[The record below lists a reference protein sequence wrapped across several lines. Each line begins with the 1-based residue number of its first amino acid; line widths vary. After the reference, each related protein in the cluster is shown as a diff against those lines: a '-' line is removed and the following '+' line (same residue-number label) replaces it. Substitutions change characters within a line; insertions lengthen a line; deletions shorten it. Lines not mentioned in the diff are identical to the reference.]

1 MPLKSL
7 YIVVFIC
14 CCLHAFNVKAQDK
27 TIDSLRRVLKAMSAD
42 SNKVKT
48 LRLLFI
54 ESIDKESADEAIHVA
69 QEALDLSIKLNYKA
83 GQAMAYKILNVG
95 YQSVGNLE
103 KAMTLCFKSL
113 KIYEEL
119 HDMAGIGASY
129 SNIGL
134 IYRDENAPDDALIY
148 FKKSLDV
155 YSKLKNK
162 PENMWRGYVNIGM
175 TYEMQHKDTIALKNY
190 LLALQQTR
198 ILKANQ
204 NVFVSN
210 TLYHLAN
217 IYFNR
222 KDYKTAKSYLTQAV
236 TALGDNQEAYPASEI
251 YILLSK
257 VYIVDKEYTRALKVA
272 QKGLALVKKENYI
285 IQLAE
290 NYLQVAKSYAALKN
304 YSKAYNYQI
313 AYIKIKDSL
322 NNSANIRKIEKLQ
335 YNYQLEKKE
344 RVNQELI
351 KDKKLKEIIIQ
362 RQYAVGAVIG
372 IGLLSLVLISVFYYR
387 NFQSK
392 KRDNELLSLQQQEI
406 LEQNQEILAQNDE
419 ISSQKEHLSEINNTK
434 NKLFSIIAHDMR
446 SPVFTLQEAL
456 TVVNDK
462 LLTREEFD
470 ELSQELLSNVTN
482 TSAML
487 DNILYWARSQMEGIT
502 LNKTTFNVK
511 DTVGTNLLNFN
522 KQATDKG
529 INFINNLKH
538 DIHVL
543 ADKSA
548 VDLVVRNLISNAIKF
563 CKQGDQISVM
573 PLIKNGF
580 VQLSIADTGQGIS
593 AEIQKKL
600 FDTTDFYSTYGTANE
615 KGTGLGLN
623 LCHEFIVLHGGA
635 IWVDSELGKGST
647 FTFTVPLT

>member
-1 MPLKSL
+1 MLCRPL
-7 YIVVFIC
+7 YIAAFIC
-14 CCLHAFNVKAQDK
+14 CFLHTLNVKAQDK
-27 TIDSLRRVLKAMSAD
+27 TVDSLRQVLKTMPAD
-42 SNKVKT
+42 TNKVKT
-48 LRLLFI
+48 LRTLFV
-54 ESIDKESADEAIHVA
+54 ESIDKESAAEAIHVA

-103 KAMTLCFKSL
+103 KAMSLCFKSL

-134 IYRDENAPDDALIY
+134 IYRDENALDDALTY

-162 PENMWRGYVNIGM
+162 PENMWRGYVNMGM
-175 TYEMQHKDTIALKNY
+175 TYELQHKDTIALKRY
-190 LLALQQTR
+190 LLALKQTEL
-198 ILKANQ
+198 LKANQ
-204 NVFVSN
+204 NIFVSN

-217 IYFNR
+217 IYFNK
-222 KDYKTAKSYLTQAV
+222 KDYETAKTYLTEAV
-236 TALGDNQEAYPASEI
+236 AELGDNQEAYPASEI

-257 VYIVDKEYTRALKVA
+257 VYIVEKQYPKALQIA

-290 NYLQVAKSYAALKN
+290 NYLQVAKSYAALKD
-304 YSKAYNYQI
+304 YSNAYSYQV

-322 NNSANIRKIEKLQ
+322 NNSANIQKIEKLR
-335 YNYQLEKKE
+335 YSYQLEKKE
-344 RVNQELI
+344 IVNQELI
-351 KDKKLKEIIIQ
+351 KDKKLKETIIQ
-362 RQYAVGAVIG
+362 RQYAIGAVIG
-372 IGLLSLVLISVFYYR
+372 IGLFSLVLISVFYYR

-392 KRDNELLSLQQQEI
+392 KKDNELLNLQQQEI
-406 LEQNQEILAQNDE
+406 LEQNQEILAQNEE
-419 ISSQKEHLSEINNTK
+419 ISSQKEHLTEINNTK

-456 TVVNDK
+456 TVVNNK

-470 ELSQELLSNVTN
+470 ELSEELLSNVTN

-502 LNKTTFNVK
+502 INKTVFNIQ
-511 DTVGTNLLNFN
+511 DTVATNLLNFN

-529 INFINNLKH
+529 IKLINNFKQ
-538 DIHVL
+538 DIEVL
-543 ADKSA
+543 ADRSA
-548 VDLVVRNLISNAIKF
+548 IDLVVRNLISNAIKF
-563 CKQGDQISVM
+563 CKQGDEISVT
-573 PLIKNGF
+573 PLIKGNF
-580 VQLSIADTGQGIS
+580 LQLSIADTGQGIG
-593 AEIQKKL
+593 EKIQKKL
-600 FDTTDFYSTYGTANE
+600 FDTTEFYSTYGTANE

-623 LCHEFIVLHGGA
+623 LCHEFIILHGGA

-647 FTFTVPLT
+647 FTFTVPLA